1 MKLNEELKMSIKRVD
16 RRKIRE
22 IISKKHKIA
31 ILSLTHI
38 FKLAIIITYIQYEL
52 QFNYQVLC
60 RSRGVIY
67 NKDGKFIYKPAKA
80 SQGHIIVI
88 EDRHQETSSRSLSP
102 QQTSSL
108 LSPQVASSAYQPIQ
122 LIGSRSYQQASGIEG
137 AGASTSP
144 IRAAGVYANGQ
155 IQLINLSDLQSLVA
169 PNHPSHANLASA
181 ASDSPNHYSMNS
193 RLASQ
198 QPFQII
204 PLIQLYQPPKY
215 PGSPVAERPYGFINV
230 PTSGQ
235 AANLGINQEFDRQLH
250 EHNPIL
256 DNGASIITPGS
267 QYNHP
272 AQAYQQHQHTN
283 IPSINQ
289 KDALQIQA
297 HAININQQPTRPRSD
312 ANSMNDIYD
321 NSQSYDHHHERQPLA
336 DSAFFDDPLSAFRNI
351 LPHSEDSSMR
361 HHASDSQVRSKISG
375 FHDLDH
381 VDDITDVT
389 YGTLSQ
395 QPSRF
400 NQLHITDI
408 SNLKNINQDGARS
421 TFGRSASALPPLIS
435 LNSPSHSNNGSSN
448 SSSSRDHVVELE
460 DRHKKSLDTLSKSKP
475 LKNSKRAARNKSK
488 STSESRKAENHFKH
502 GSTMEDD
509 LNSKDLKG
517 SQYWNQFKD
526 QFEIM

>member
-16 RRKIRE
+16 RRKIKE

-52 QFNYQVLC
+52 QFNYQALC

-88 EDRHQETSSRSLSP
+88 EDRHPETSSRN
-102 QQTSSL
+102 
-108 LSPQVASSAYQPIQ
+108 LSPQVASSAPAYQPIQ
-122 LIGSRSYQQASGIEG
+122 LIGSRAYQQAGGAEG
-137 AGASTSP
+137 AAASISP
-144 IRAAGVYANGQ
+144 VRTAGVYANGQ
-155 IQLINLSDLQSLVA
+155 IQLINLSDLQSLVVPQHA
-169 PNHPSHANLASA
+169 SHANLASA
-181 ASDSPNHYSMNS
+181 ASDSPHHYSINS

-198 QPFQII
+198 QPVQII

-215 PGSPVAERPYGFINV
+215 PLNSVAERPYSLINV

-235 AANLGINQEFDRQLH
+235 AANPGINQDFDRQIH
-250 EHNPIL
+250 DHNPIL
-256 DNGASIITPGS
+256 DNGAPIITSGS

-272 AQAYQQHQHTN
+272 GQNYQQHHQYLPASNQVQGHT
-283 IPSINQ
+283 INMN
-289 KDALQIQA
+289 
-297 HAININQQPTRPRSD
+297 HQPTRPRSD
-312 ANSMNDIYD
+312 ANSINDIYD
-321 NSQSYDHHHERQPLA
+321 NSQPYDHHHERQPLTE
-336 DSAFFDDPLSAFRNI
+336 SAFIDDPFSAFRNI
-351 LPHSEDSSMR
+351 LPHSEDTSMR
-361 HHASDSQVRSKISG
+361 PQASDTQVRSKISG

-381 VDDITDVT
+381 VDDITDVS
-389 YGTLSQ
+389 YGTSHQ
-395 QPSRF
+395 HPPKF
-400 NQLHITDI
+400 NHLHVTDI
-408 SNLKNINQDGARS
+408 SNPKNINQDGARS
-421 TFGRSASALPPLIS
+421 IFGRSASALPPLIS
-435 LNSPSHSNNGSSN
+435 LNGQSHNNNSSSN
-448 SSSSRDHVVELE
+448 SSSSRDHVMALE
-460 DRHKKSLDTLSKSKP
+460 DRHKKSLDALSKSKL
-475 LKNSKRAARNKSK
+475 LKNSKRVARNKSK
-488 STSESRKAENHFKH
+488 SISESRKAENHFKQ